1 MFYIGLFLEGIL
13 WNVVVI
19 RGIVNVKTEILLS
32 TSFLRERN
40 WQYVDVVGER

>member
-13 WNVVVI
+13 WNVAVI
-19 RGIVNVKTEILLS
+19 RGIVNVKTEILLF

-40 WQYVDVVGER
+40 GQYVDDAGEK